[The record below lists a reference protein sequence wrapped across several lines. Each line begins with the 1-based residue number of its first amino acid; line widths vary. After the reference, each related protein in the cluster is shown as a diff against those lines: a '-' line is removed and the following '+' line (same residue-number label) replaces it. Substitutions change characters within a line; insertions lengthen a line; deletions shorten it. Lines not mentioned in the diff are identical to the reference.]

1 MKISARNQFKGT
13 VKAVE
18 RGAVSAEVVVELPG
32 GTEITAII
40 TRKSAD
46 RLELAP
52 GKDAYVVIKATEII
66 VGTD

>member
-1 MKISARNQFKGT
+1 MRISARNQFKGT
-13 VKAVE
+13 VKQVE
-18 RGAVSAEVVVELPG
+18 RGPVSAEVVVELPG

-46 RLELAP
+46 HLELAP
-52 GKDAYVVIKATEII
+52 GKEAYVVIKATEVI

>member
-13 VKAVE
+13 VKEIE
-18 RGAVSAEVVVELPG
+18 RGPVSAEVVVDLGG

-46 RLELAP
+46 NLNLAP
-52 GKDAYVVIKATEII
+52 GKEAYVVIKATEVI
-66 VGTD
+66 VGID